1 LPRTPPFPTLVDLL
15 RSRSGQHAERTAY
28 VFLQDGEEESER
40 RTYGELDARAR
51 ALAVRLWERGV
62 MPGDRVLLLFPPG
75 LDFIDA
81 FFGCLYAGVVAVPCY
96 PPRPGRDQPRLKAIL
111 EDAGARFALGTAAI
125 TSKLESLAADDPR
138 IARLERIVA
147 EAVPSALAE
156 RWARPAIAEETLA
169 FLQYTSGSTAT
180 PKGVMVTHGNLL
192 FMEDLIAE
200 VFEQGE
206 ESVVVGWLPVYH
218 DMGLIGNVLQPL
230 WLGASCV
237 LMSPVAF
244 LRRPRRWLEAIA
256 KYRATTSG
264 GPNFAYELCV
274 ERIGEDE
281 RRGLDLSSWRVAFNG
296 AEPVRASTLER
307 FADAFAGAGFRR
319 QAFRPCY
326 GLAEATLL
334 VSGSRSSG
342 EPMVLEIRAE
352 ALERGRAEAAEE
364 EGRSVR
370 LVGSGRVPAD
380 QPVAIVDPETRQRH
394 GDGQVGE
401 IWVRGPGVAA
411 GYWNRPEET
420 AETFGAMLDGTGDG
434 TGPWLR
440 TGDLGFLSDGALFI
454 TGRLKDLIILR
465 GRNHYPQDLELT
477 AERAAPG
484 LPVGSGAAFAVEVE
498 GEERLVVVQELAPR
512 ARPDAAALEETAAA
526 IRRSIAEE
534 HEVQVYEVLLVK
546 AGTIPKTTSG
556 KIQRR
561 LCRSMVL
568 DGTLEAVGRSRPSL
582 PSPAPPLLP
591 QSVGEGLPLP
601 EDLES
606 WLRHKAAAVLRMP
619 VSEVDPARPL
629 IELGLDSLAAIELG
643 HAAEMA
649 LGVALPPGVLLEGA
663 SIVDLA
669 RRPLTPWPPLPSP
682 PFPRERGDVSEPA
695 GASSSPDHDRLL
707 SVPPLPVGGR
717 GWERGSGGE
726 GPLSQTQRGLW
737 FLHRLRPESTAYH
750 LVGPSRLHG
759 DRSVDQLRAFG
770 QALVDRHPGLRTT
783 FPLKGEEPVRHV
795 HERMELAFEEVDASG
810 WTDER
815 LRAGVEEAA
824 WRPFDLERGPLFRI
838 TLFDRGFERIL
849 VIGMHHIISDFGSL
863 LNLVQPS
870 AEETAGDFND
880 FVAWQTEMLQG
891 PEGERLWH
899 LWRERLA
906 GLPELDLPVDRIKP
920 ENAPERGALRGREIG
935 PHPLAE
941 IRALARSRGA
951 TLYVALLAAFQTLL
965 HRYTGQDDFGVGSP
979 AAGRTA
985 GFGGTFGYFTNPVVL
1000 RADLAGDPGFREL
1013 LDRTR
1018 RRVLEALDHQ
1028 HFPLPL
1034 LIERLDSRAELFRV
1048 MFVLHRVPPGLDGLV
1063 SITLGE
1069 GGGRLRLD
1077 GFELESF
1084 PFAPRAPQFD
1094 VTLAAGERF
1103 GALGLQL
1110 VYDADRFDSTTAA
1123 RWLEH
1128 LANLIAGAVEHPDRP
1143 VSELPLLHPWECQQ
1157 VLLEVND
1164 DSEPVLP
1171 WTLLHEGFEW
1181 QAERTPEAVA
1191 LIDRE
1196 QRLTYRELRAR
1207 AAALADHLRG
1217 MGVGPE
1223 TVVGVRLPRT
1233 ADLVVGL
1240 LGVLESGAA
1249 YLPLDPAYPEER
1261 IEFMVADARAAL
1273 VIQSATLPSPPDPLS
1288 RHPSPPPRERG
1299 RGDSLAYL
1307 IYTSG
1312 STGRPKGVAIGHAA
1326 ALRLIAWASRAFSL
1340 DELRGVLAATSVSFD
1355 LSVFEIF
1362 VPLSLGGTVILAEN
1376 ALALPDLP
1384 ARDEVTLINTVPS
1397 AIAALL
1403 EIGPLPASV
1412 RTVNLAGEPLRRSLA
1427 EKVLATGVRLWDLYG
1442 PSEDTTYSTGSVVV
1456 AGDPFEPLI
1465 GAPVAGSRGY
1475 VVDRFLRPLPL
1486 GIAGELCLGGGALAR
1501 GYLGRPELTA
1511 EKFIPD
1517 PFSGTPGARVYR
1529 TGDLVKRRFDG
1540 VLDYLGRIDHQV
1552 KIRGFRIELGEIEAA
1567 LLAVS
1572 WVRETVV
1579 VARDGALAAYVALT
1593 DEPPARPE
1601 EALRESLRQRLPAV
1615 FVPAVFMVLDVLPR
1629 TPNGK
1634 VDRKA
1639 LPEPRSVVAEAGSR
1653 PRGPI
1658 EEMLAA
1664 IWAGVLG
1671 LPDPERIGPDDSF
1684 FMLGGHSLIATRV
1697 MARIRESF
1705 GVGLPL
1711 RDLFD
1716 APTLAGLAR
1725 RIEQARGAGAADA
1738 EPIPRAAGEGLA
1750 PLSFAQQR
1758 LWFLDRL
1765 EPGTPLY
1772 NMPAVL
1778 RAVGPLD
1785 VPILSR
1791 VFAQIEQRH
1800 EALRTVFPLGDS
1812 SRRGEPV
1819 QEVRPPAPF
1828 SLPVVDLAGLPDPV
1842 RGRMAAALAAEE
1854 ARRPFD
1860 LARGPVWRGICL
1872 RLGPAEHHL
1881 LLTLHHIAGDRWSF
1895 EILEREVGVLYRGG
1909 TLPELPAQYSAFTV
1923 WQRERLSGEAL
1934 ERDLAWWRER
1944 LAGAEPLDLP
1954 GDRPRP
1960 AASTSRG
1967 LTVEIP
1973 VPARLAAAVRSF
1985 SRERGTTL
1993 YLTMLAGFAALL
2005 ARWSGQRDLCL
2016 GSPVAGRSRTEVED
2030 LIGLFVNTLVLRIDL
2045 AGDPGLPEILARTRD
2060 ALLGAH
2066 AHGEVPFERLVQ
2078 ELLPE
2083 RTLGRS
2089 PLIQT
2094 LFDLA
2099 HAAPIREWAPG
2110 LRLERLPMETGTAKL
2125 DLSLQVEEAEG
2136 GLFASLEAAADLY
2149 DRTTGLRLLES
2160 WLRLLAGAVEEPD
2173 LPLSALPLL
2182 SAAEEAQVVREWNGT
2197 AAPWPRDLCLHHLFQ
2212 RQVRERPEATALI
2225 GEGFQLTY
2233 RELAGRVDS
2242 LVGLLA
2248 PLGVGPEAPVA
2259 FCLERHPGRIAALL
2273 AILQAGG
2280 AYVPLDPAWP
2290 AERLAWVLE
2299 DCGAPLL
2306 LTEESLHDRFDERAD
2321 GPALLLLDASGSP
2334 SGASVG
2340 SPGLQP
2346 RAGASVTASNAAC
2359 IIYTSGSTGRPKG
2372 VVLEHRSLIPYVLG
2386 SASFCGVGPEDRLL
2400 HFASIGFDLSIE
2412 EIFVAF
2418 ATGATLV
2425 LASPEMGQ
2433 SAAAWLEGARRWDV
2447 TTLHPPTAL
2456 WHEAV
2461 REVSA
2466 HPGVLPPSLRSV
2478 VIGGEAALSG
2488 RVAEWCRAAGAR
2500 VRLFNSY
2507 GPTETGVSAT
2517 VAALSEGVLGP
2528 FGVPIGRPIPG
2539 ARVAV
2544 TDRGLWPVPPGV
2556 PGELCIGGL
2565 GMARGYLRRADLT
2578 AERFVPDPF
2587 AQEPGARLY
2596 RTGDLVRFRG
2606 DGLLEFLGRFDDQVK
2621 IRGFRIEP
2629 GEVEA
2634 ALAACPMVAEA
2645 AVLVAEDGHGGRRLV
2660 AFVVPAPGRE
2670 ADAAELRDFMKRRLP
2685 DYMVP
2690 AAFAVLGALPLTAGG
2705 KVDRI
2710 ALARIVPAPGGG
2722 GEGGEPRTPVEQVI
2736 ATVWND
2742 LLGAGPVSRQDSF
2755 FDLGGHSL
2763 LAARVGARLRDAF
2776 GVDVPVR
2783 DLFEEPTL
2791 AGLAARVEAR
2801 LRAREGGGAE
2811 PPLVPL
2817 TPEERAAGVPLSF
2830 AQRRLWFFDRLEPGS
2845 PLYNIHGVLRVT
2857 GPLDADRL
2865 ERALGAVERRHESL
2879 RTVFAA
2885 PGDEPVQIILPPR
2898 FTLRNVDLT
2907 GLPAEEREARA
2918 WALAAEEAVR
2928 PFDLD
2933 RGPLWRAALLRL
2945 GEDDHRLLLT
2955 IHHVVSDGWSLG
2967 ILLREVAALYEQ
2979 GGAALP
2985 PLPVQYADWAVWQQ
2999 RWLQGEVLESGLA
3012 AWRGRLAG
3020 APPLLELPTDRPRPA
3035 IQAFR
3040 GAYRTHLLPAGLATA
3055 AGALARRE
3063 GATLFMV
3070 LLAAFQSLLARW
3082 SGQRDLVIGTPDAGR
3097 SRIEVEGLI
3106 GFFVNTLPLRVR
3118 FAGDPPFRELMA
3130 NAREVALAAYAHREI
3145 PFERLV
3151 EDLAPERDR
3160 GHAPLVQVVLS
3171 LQNTPDASHAFGGLT
3186 LTPLESGGERSAK
3199 FDLLLAVEE
3208 SADGLATVWE
3218 YDADLFDDA
3227 TIRGWTRRFEALLT
3241 GALLDPDHAFSTLPL
3256 LSWAESETL
3265 VFDWSGAARAN
3276 PTGLTLTELFAE
3288 QVALRP
3294 EAVAVVSAAGELTYA
3309 ELNARADL
3317 LAKELRSQGVGPE
3330 VRVGL
3335 LMDRSV
3341 EVIVAILG
3349 VLKAG
3354 GAYVPLDPSWPE
3366 ERRALILADTEAR
3379 VVLPLTPWP
3388 PLPSPSVRRERGDV
3402 SEPAGASSS
3411 LSHDDLVSVPP
3422 LPVGGRG
3429 WERGPGGEGLAYV
3442 MYTSG
3447 STGRPKGVEV
3457 SHQAV
3462 ARLVRGASWV
3472 RLGPEET
3479 LLLHSPLT
3487 FDASTLEIWGAL
3499 ANGGRLVVPPAGP
3512 LSPRELGGWIAR
3524 HGVTTVWL
3532 TAALFHQMVDE
3543 HLEGLRP
3550 LRQLLAGGDVLSPPH
3565 VESALAAWPDLT
3577 VINGY
3582 GPTESTTFTTVWP
3595 MGGARHFAG
3604 SVPIGRPIDGTL
3616 VRVLD
3621 EGLELAATGSPGEL
3635 CAGGRGLARGYL
3647 GRPDLTAERFV
3658 PDPLAGIGSEAGAR
3672 LYRTGDLARWR
3683 PDREGRAAL
3692 EFLGR
3697 IDRQVKVRGFR
3708 IEPGEIEA
3716 ALETHTAI
3724 HAAAVVAPEDRPGE
3738 RRLVAWITTSR
3749 PVSAEELREHLRH
3762 SLPAH
3767 MVPSA
3772 FHVLGELPLTA
3783 HDKVDR
3789 RALERLRPEEE
3800 SAAVRPGAA
3809 LPRGPVEEMV
3819 TSVWAGILD
3828 IPAER
3833 IGLRDDFFAL
3843 GGHSLLATRIGTRL
3857 REAFGVDLPL
3867 RDLLER
3873 PTVEAMARRIEDLL
3887 RAEDGSAGT
3896 VETRKRLAAPPI
3908 APAPRDQDLPLSF
3921 AQQRLWLI
3929 DQLEPGLSAYNVT
3942 LALRLRGSM
3951 RPDLLA
3957 GALTESTRRHEAMR
3971 TTFAVRADDP
3981 VQLIGPA
3988 APVLLPVIDLSSLPE
4003 TVREGEAGRLLR
4015 EEEARP
4021 FDLARGP
4028 LLRAGLLRL
4037 ASAEHILL
4045 VAMHHIVCDEWS
4057 LRLLFAEVIAL
4068 YTAFRAGRPSP
4079 LPELPVQYAD
4089 FAAWQRSW
4097 LSGPV
4102 LGEQLAFWRRRLAQP
4117 PVLELPTDR
4126 PRPPLQTFRGT
4137 RLSFA
4142 LPPETSAALLALG
4155 RARGATAF
4163 MTLLAA
4169 FEALLART
4177 AGQTDLTVGTPITGR
4192 SRIEVED
4199 LVGFFLNTLVLRAD
4213 LTGDPGFNEIVGRAR
4228 ERSLEAFA
4236 HQDLPFEKLVDEL
4249 GIRRSLGHSP
4259 LFQTLFVLLHAA
4271 PLSAEAA
4278 GLRAELVET
4287 GGATAKFDLTLSMQA
4302 EGDLLAGVLEA
4313 NADLFDETTALRLAE
4328 RFRVLCAAAARDPE
4342 RPLSDLPL
4350 LPEAE
4355 AHQIALE
4362 WNDRPPGYD
4371 REARLHELIA
4381 AQAER
4386 EPERTALEWAGGSWT
4401 YADLVGRARN
4411 LAGRLR
4417 SLGVGP
4423 DVPVGVLAGRGPEL
4437 AVALLAIFEADG
4449 AYMSIDPDY
4458 PRDRQVF
4465 MLEDSRTPVVLVPE
4479 PLAASLPETSAH
4491 VLLLNQEAWAE
4502 GSPSPGGREGDGRGG
4517 QGVRGSHPE
4526 QTAYVIYT
4534 SGSTG
4539 KPKGILVPHRV
4550 LSNVVLWQID
4560 PDRPWATP
4568 EPARTLQFSSPSFD
4582 VSLQEILSTWCTG
4595 GTVVLITEEERRDPE
4610 RLAHRLADAEVERL
4624 FLPYVALQQLADR
4637 LARPDAPVP
4646 ARLRRVFTAGEQ
4658 PQVTPQVIE
4667 AFRKLSSRTG
4677 GTTLHNHYGPSET
4690 HVMTEEILAGDPG
4703 EWPRLPSMGRPI
4715 SGTTTMI
4722 LDRALRPLPIGIPGE
4737 LALGGVCPARG
4748 YLNRPELT
4756 ADKFIPDAWSG
4767 VPGARLYRSG
4777 DLARLL
4783 ADGRVEFLGRIDHQ
4797 VKIRGYRIEL
4807 GEIEAVLGTHPR
4819 VRECAAGVREDRV
4832 GGAGDR
4838 RLVAW
4843 VVLDGEATGG
4853 EVPVA
4858 ELRDHLRAR
4867 LPDYMIPAVFLR
4879 LDALPQATSGKVL
4892 RSALPAPEG
4901 ERQAAAP
4908 YVEPG
4913 TALEREIAAVLR
4925 GVLGLDRVGREDN
4938 FFDLGGHS
4946 LTMVRAANG
4955 LSERLGRPVA
4965 VLDLF
4970 RTPTVASLAR
4980 QLGGEEEEVPAR
4992 EVLEKRA
4999 ETRRQSLGRLRELRR
5014 GR

>member
-1 LPRTPPFPTLVDLL
+1 VTRISPFPTLVDLL

-51 ALAVRLWERGV
+51 ALAVRLWERGAA
-62 MPGDRVLLLFPPG
+62 PGDRVLLLFPPG

-138 IARLERIVA
+138 IAGLERIVA
-147 EAVPSALAE
+147 EAVPSELAE
-156 RWARPAIAEETLA
+156 RWVRPPLSNIGGETLA

-274 ERIGEDE
+274 ERIGEEE

-307 FADAFAGAGFRR
+307 FAEAFAEAGFRR

-334 VSGSRSSG
+334 VSGARSST
-342 EPMVLEIRAE
+342 EPVVLEVRAE
-352 ALERGRAEAAEE
+352 ALEQGRAEAAVG

-380 QPVAIVDPETRQRH
+380 QPVAIVDPETRERR
-394 GDGQVGE
+394 GAGQVGE
-401 IWVRGPGVAA
+401 IWVQGPGVAA

-420 AETFGAMLDGTGDG
+420 AETFGAVLDGDGSG

-440 TGDLGFLSDGALFI
+440 TGDLGFLSEAALFI

-484 LPVGSGAAFAVEVE
+484 LSVGAGAAFAIEVD

-512 ARPDAAALEETAAA
+512 ARPDAGALEETAAA
-526 IRRSIAEE
+526 IRRAIAEE
-534 HEVQVYEVLLVK
+534 HEVQAYEVLLVK
-546 AGTIPKTTSG
+546 AGAIPKTTSG

-568 DGTLEAVGRSRPSL
+568 EGTLEAVGRSRPLL
-582 PSPAPPLLP
+582 PSPVPPPLSP
-591 QSVGEGLPLP
+591 EGLPLP
-601 EDLES
+601 QDLEA

-619 VSEVDPARPL
+619 VADVDPARPL

-663 SIVDLA
+663 SIMDLVSS
-669 RRPLTPWPPLPSP
+669 PLSQGG
-682 PFPRERGDVSEPA
+682 RERRREREPA
-695 GASSSPDHDRLL
+695 
-707 SVPPLPVGGR
+707 
-717 GWERGSGGE
+717 EE

-750 LVGPSRLHG
+750 LAGPSRLHG
-759 DRSVDQLRAFG
+759 DLAADRLRAFG

-783 FPLKGEEPVRHV
+783 FPLRGDEPVRRV
-795 HERMELAFEEVDASG
+795 HERMELAFEEVDAFG
-810 WTDER
+810 WTDET
-815 LRAGVEEAA
+815 LRAGLNEAA

-838 TLFDRGFERIL
+838 TLFDRGFERVV
-849 VIGMHHIISDFGSL
+849 VIGMHHIVSDFVSL
-863 LNLVQPS
+863 LNLVQPPTG
-870 AEETAGDFND
+870 ETAGEFDD
-880 FVAWQTEMLQG
+880 FVAWQTEMLEG
-891 PEGERLWH
+891 PEGERLWQ

-906 GLPELDLPVDRIKP
+906 GLPELDLPVDRVKP
-920 ENAPERGALRGREIG
+920 ENGPERAALRGREIG

-941 IRALARSRGA
+941 LHALARSRGA

-1000 RADLAGDPGFREL
+1000 RADLAGDPSFREL

-1018 RRVLEALDHQ
+1018 KRVLEALDHQ

-1048 MFVLHRVPPGLDGLV
+1048 LFVLHRVPPGLDGLV

-1069 GGGRLRLD
+1069 EGGRLRLD
-1077 GFELESF
+1077 GFELESI

-1094 VTLAAGERF
+1094 ITLAAGERH
-1103 GALGLQL
+1103 GALGLQM
-1110 VYDADRFDSTTAA
+1110 VYDADRFDSTTSA

-1128 LANLIAGAVEHPDRP
+1128 LANLISGAVEHPDRP

-1157 VLLEVND
+1157 VLLELND
-1164 DSEPVLP
+1164 TREPVLP
-1171 WTLLHEGFEW
+1171 WTLLHEGFQR
-1181 QAERTPEAVA
+1181 QAGRTPEAVA

-1196 QRLTYRELRAR
+1196 RRITYRELSAR
-1207 AAALADHLRG
+1207 AAELADQLRR

-1233 ADLVVGL
+1233 ADLVVAL
-1240 LGVLESGAA
+1240 LGVLKSGAA

-1261 IEFMVADARAAL
+1261 IDFMVADARARW
-1273 VIQSATLPSPPDPLS
+1273 VIEGPPSPTLPRGAGEGAPSHTELAGLTVRAFDLGGVVA
-1288 RHPSPPPRERG
+1288 PSPAPRG
-1299 RGDSLAYL
+1299 RVGEGGLAYL

-1312 STGRPKGVAIGHAA
+1312 STGRPKGVAIEHAA
-1326 ALRLIAWASRAFSL
+1326 ALRLIAWASQAFSQ
-1340 DELRGVLAATSVSFD
+1340 DELRGALAATSVSFD

-1403 EIGPLPASV
+1403 EMGPLPASV

-1427 EKVLATGVRLWDLYG
+1427 EKVLATGLRLWDLYG
-1442 PSEDTTYSTGSVVV
+1442 PSEDTTYSTGSMVV

-1486 GIAGELCLGGGALAR
+1486 GIAGELCLGGSALAR

-1511 EKFIPD
+1511 EKFVPD
-1517 PFSGTPGARVYR
+1517 PFSGTPGGIPGARVYR

-1540 VLDYLGRIDHQV
+1540 ALDYLGRIDHQV

-1593 DEPPARPE
+1593 EEAPARPE

-1615 FVPAVFMVLDVLPR
+1615 FVPAVFMVLGVLPR

-1639 LPEPRSVVAEAGSR
+1639 LPEPRSAAFETGSG

-1658 EEMLAA
+1658 EEMLAVV
-1664 IWAGVLG
+1664 WAGVLG
-1671 LPDPERIGPDDSF
+1671 LPDPERIAPSDSF
-1684 FMLGGHSLIATRV
+1684 FALGGHSLIATRV
-1697 MARIRESF
+1697 LARVRESF
-1705 GVGLPL
+1705 GVDLPL
-1711 RDLFD
+1711 RDLFEQ
-1716 APTLAGLAR
+1716 PTLAGLAR
-1725 RIEQARGAGAADA
+1725 RIEAARGAEPVDA
-1738 EPIPRAAGEGLA
+1738 EPIPQVPRVLPSEAGL

-1772 NMPAVL
+1772 NMPVTL
-1778 RAVGPLD
+1778 RASGALD
-1785 VPILSR
+1785 VAALAR
-1791 VFAQIEQRH
+1791 AFGEIERRH
-1800 EALRTVFPLGDS
+1800 ETLRTVYPVGDPVAG
-1812 SRRGEPV
+1812 GEPF
-1819 QEVRPPAPF
+1819 QRILPPAPF
-1828 SLPVVDLAGLPDPV
+1828 PLPVVDLSDLSVPD
-1842 RGRMAAALAAEE
+1842 RERTAAHLAVEE

-1860 LARGPVWRGICL
+1860 LGRGPVWRAVCL
-1872 RLGPAEHHL
+1872 RLDPLEHHL
-1881 LLTLHHIAGDRWSF
+1881 LLTVHHIAGDRWSL
-1895 EILEREVGVLYRGG
+1895 EVLEREVGAFYRGE
-1909 TLPELPAQYSAFTV
+1909 TLPEPPVQYADFAV
-1923 WQRERLSGEAL
+1923 WQRVRLRGERL
-1934 ERDLAWWRER
+1934 ERDLAWWREY

-1967 LTVEIP
+1967 LTVEMP
-1973 VPARLAAAVRSF
+1973 VPDDLAAALRSL
-1985 SRERGTTL
+1985 SRNAGTTL
-1993 YLTMLAGFAALL
+1993 YLTLLAGFAALL
-2005 ARWSGQRDLCL
+2005 ARWSGRADFCV
-2016 GSPVAGRSRTEVED
+2016 GAPVAGRNRTEIEG
-2030 LIGLFVNTLVLRIDL
+2030 LIGLFVNTLALRLDL
-2045 AGDPGLPEILARTRD
+2045 TGNPGFSTILARTRE
-2060 ALLGAH
+2060 ASLAAH

-2078 ELLPE
+2078 ELVPE
-2083 RTLGRS
+2083 RSLGRS

-2094 LFDLA
+2094 MFDLA
-2099 HAAPIREWAPG
+2099 HAAPSREWAPG

-2125 DLSLQVEEAEG
+2125 DLSLQGEEADG
-2136 GLFASLEAAADLY
+2136 ALTASLEAASDLY
-2149 DRTTGLRLLES
+2149 DPTTGLRLLDS
-2160 WLRLLAGAVEEPD
+2160 WLRLLAGAVAAPD

-2182 SAAEEAQVVREWNGT
+2182 SAKDEAQVREWSGT
-2197 AAPWPRDLCLHHLFQ
+2197 AATPPSGLCLHHLFE
-2212 RQVRERPEATALI
+2212 RQVRERPDAVALS
-2225 GEGFQLTY
+2225 GQGGALSY
-2233 RELAGRVDS
+2233 RELSARVDALAGR
-2242 LVGLLA
+2242 LA
-2248 PLGVGPEAPVA
+2248 SLGVGPETPVA
-2259 FCLERHPGRIAALL
+2259 LCLERHPGRIAALL
-2273 AILQAGG
+2273 AILKAGG
-2280 AYVPLDPAWP
+2280 AYVPLDPVWP
-2290 AERLAWVLE
+2290 AERLSWVLA
-2299 DCGAPLL
+2299 DCGAPIL
-2306 LTEESLHDRFDERAD
+2306 LTEEDLRSRFDEGAGGPVVLLMGSD
-2321 GPALLLLDASGSP
+2321 GRVAGEAGGCPNSEPWTGS
-2334 SGASVG
+2334 S
-2340 SPGLQP
+2340 Q
-2346 RAGASVTASNAAC
+2346 AAAYV
-2359 IIYTSGSTGRPKG
+2359 IYTSGSTGRPKG
-2372 VVLEHRSLIPYVLG
+2372 VVIEHRAAVSYVLS
-2386 SASFCGVGPEDRLL
+2386 SAALTRVGPEDRLL
-2400 HFASIGFDLSIE
+2400 HFASIGFDLSVE

-2418 ATGATLV
+2418 ATGATLF
-2425 LASPEMGQ
+2425 LASPEMSL
-2433 SAAAWLEGARRWDV
+2433 SATAWLEGCRRWEL
-2447 TTLHPPTAL
+2447 TILHPPTAL
-2456 WHEAV
+2456 WHEVV
-2461 REVSA
+2461 RQLESDPEA
-2466 HPGVLPPSLRSV
+2466 LPASV
-2478 VIGGEAALSG
+2478 RLIVIGGETALPKAVAAWWRRIGSRIAL
-2488 RVAEWCRAAGAR
+2488 V
-2500 VRLFNSY
+2500 NSY
-2507 GPTETGVSAT
+2507 GPTETT
-2517 VAALSEGVLGP
+2517 VAVTFAALEASDSARP
-2528 FGVPIGRPIPG
+2528 FGVPIGWPLPG
-2539 ARVAV
+2539 VRAYVANR
-2544 TDRGLWPVPPGV
+2544 DLHPVPPGV
-2556 PGELCIGGL
+2556 PGELCIGGV
-2565 GMARGYLRRADLT
+2565 GVGRGYLRRPDLT
-2578 AERFVPDPF
+2578 AERFLPDPF
-2587 AQEPGARLY
+2587 GDEPGARLY
-2596 RTGDLVRFRG
+2596 QTGDLVRFRT
-2606 DGLLEFLGRFDDQVK
+2606 DGALEFLGRADQQVK

-2629 GEVEA
+2629 GEIEA
-2634 ALAACPMVAEA
+2634 ALVACPLVAEA
-2645 AVLVAEDGHGGRRLV
+2645 VVLAPVAGGERRLV
-2660 AFVVPAPGRE
+2660 AFVVPASGRE
-2670 ADAAELRDFMKRRLP
+2670 AAPAELRSFLRQRLP
-2685 DYMVP
+2685 DYMIP
-2690 AAFAVLGALPLTAGG
+2690 STFARLDALPRTAGG
-2705 KVDRI
+2705 KIDRRT
-2710 ALARIVPAPGGG
+2710 LERMVPAPGAEVE
-2722 GEGGEPRTPVEQVI
+2722 GEAPRTPVEQVI
-2736 ATVWND
+2736 AAIWSD
-2742 LLGAGPVSRQDSF
+2742 LLGAGSVSRQEGF

-2763 LAARVGARLRDAF
+2763 LAARVVARLQDAL
-2776 GVDVPVR
+2776 GVDMPVR

-2801 LRAREGGGAE
+2801 LRATDGGPAA

-2817 TPEERAAGVPLSF
+2817 APEARAAGVPLSF

-2857 GPLDADRL
+2857 GPLDAGRL

-2885 PGDEPVQIILPPR
+2885 PGDEPVQVIIPPR
-2898 FTLRNVDLT
+2898 FSLWNVDLS

-2918 WALAAEEAVR
+2918 QALAAEEEVR
-2928 PFDLD
+2928 PFELD

-2945 GEDDHRLLLT
+2945 GGDDHRLLLT
-2955 IHHVVSDGWSLG
+2955 IHHIVSDGWSLG
-2967 ILLREVAALYEQ
+2967 ILLREVAALYEE
-2979 GGAALP
+2979 GDAALP

-2999 RWLQGEVLESGLA
+2999 RRLRGEVLERGLS

-3035 IQAFR
+3035 VQAFR
-3040 GAYRTHLLPAGLATA
+3040 GAHRTYLLPAGLATA
-3055 AGALARRE
+3055 AGTLARRE

-3097 SRIEVEGLI
+3097 SRVEVEGLI

-3171 LQNTPDASHAFGGLT
+3171 LQNTPDAPLTFGGLT

-3199 FDLLLAVEE
+3199 FDLLLAMEE

-3227 TIRGWTRRFEALLT
+3227 TVQGWTRRFEALLT

-3276 PTGLTLTELFAE
+3276 PTGLSLTELFAE

-3309 ELNARADL
+3309 ELNARAER
-3317 LAKELRSQGVGPE
+3317 LAGELRAQGVGPE

-3366 ERRALILADTEAR
+3366 ERRALILADTAAR

-3388 PLPSPSVRRERGDV
+3388 PLPSPPIPRERGDV
-3402 SEPAGASSS
+3402 SEPAVAS
-3411 LSHDDLVSVPP
+3411 LSHDSFLTVPP

-3457 SHQAV
+3457 PHQAV

-3472 RLGPEET
+3472 RFGPDET

-3512 LSPRELGGWIAR
+3512 LSPRELGGWISR

-3543 HLEGLRP
+3543 HLEGLQP

-3595 MGGARHFAG
+3595 MRGARHFAG

-3658 PDPLAGIGSEAGAR
+3658 PDPQAGIGSEAGAR

-3683 PDREGRAAL
+3683 PDREGKAAL

-3716 ALETHTAI
+3716 ALETHPAI

-3749 PVSAEELREHLRH
+3749 PVSGDELREHLRH

-3772 FHVLGELPLTA
+3772 FHMLDELPLTA

-3789 RALERLRPEEE
+3789 GALERLRPDEE
-3800 SAAVRPGAA
+3800 SPVARPGAA

-3819 TSVWAGILD
+3819 ASVWAGILD

-3873 PTVEAMARRIEDLL
+3873 PTVEAVARRIEDLL
-3887 RAEDGSAGT
+3887 RAEEGSAGNAG
-3896 VETRKRLAAPPI
+3896 TRKRLAAPPI
-3908 APAPRDQDLPLSF
+3908 TPAPRNQDLPLSF

-3929 DQLEPGLSAYNVT
+3929 DQLEPGLSAYNVA
-3942 LALRLRGSM
+3942 LALRLHGPA

-3971 TTFAVRADDP
+3971 TTFAVRGDAP

-3988 APVLLPVIDLSSLPE
+3988 APVLLPVIDLSSLDQ
-4003 TVREGEAGRLLR
+4003 TVREGEAERLLR
-4015 EEEARP
+4015 EGEARP

-4037 ASAEHILL
+4037 AGAEHILM

-4057 LRLLFAEVIAL
+4057 LRLLFAEVVAL
-4068 YTAFRAGRPSP
+4068 YAAFRAGRPSP

-4102 LGEQLAFWRRRLAQP
+4102 LDEQLAFWRQRLAHP

-4142 LPPETSAALLALG
+4142 LPPETSAALLAQG

-4192 SRIEVED
+4192 SRIEIED

-4249 GIRRSLGHSP
+4249 GVRRSLGHSP
-4259 LFQTLFVLLHAA
+4259 LFQALFVLLHTA

-4287 GGATAKFDLTLSMQA
+4287 GGATSKFDLTLSMQA
-4302 EGDLLAGVLEA
+4302 EGDLLTGVLEA
-4313 NADLFDETTALRLAE
+4313 NTDLFDETTALRLAE
-4328 RFRVLCAAAARDPE
+4328 RFRVLCAAVARDPD

-4362 WNDRPPGYD
+4362 WNDRPPAYD
-4371 REARLHELIA
+4371 RSVRLHELIA

-4386 EPERTALEWAGGSWT
+4386 EPERIALEWGGGAWT

-4411 LAGRLR
+4411 LAVRLR
-4417 SLGVGP
+4417 ALGVGP

-4458 PRDRQVF
+4458 PRDRQIF

-4479 PLAASLPETSAH
+4479 PLAGSLHEVSETSAH
-4491 VLLLNQEAWAE
+4491 VLLLNEAAWADVPGFSDL
-4502 GSPSPGGREGDGRGG
+4502 GSERRSPR
-4517 QGVRGSHPE
+4517 HPE

-4550 LSNVVLWQID
+4550 LSNIVLWQID

-4595 GTVVLITEEERRDPE
+4595 GAVVLITEEERRDPE
-4610 RLAHRLADAEVERL
+4610 RLAYRLADAEVERL

-4667 AFRKLSSRTG
+4667 AFRKLSARTG

-4690 HVMTEEILAGDPG
+4690 HVMTEEVLAGDPG

-4715 SGTTTMI
+4715 SGTTTLI

-4832 GGAGDR
+4832 GGAGER

-4843 VVLDGEATGG
+4843 VVLDGEVTGG

-4901 ERQAAAP
+4901 ERQAATP

-4925 GVLGLDRVGREDN
+4925 EVLGLDRIGRDDN

-4980 QLGGEEEEVPAR
+4980 QLGGVEEEVPAR